1 MSRIKTGSLIGI
13 DVGGTFTD
21 CVLVQADGSTVVEK
35 TFTTPED
42 PSKGVLDG
50 LEKLASKTGLPI
62 NDFLAAVIRIVHGT
76 TITTNAVL
84 TGRGAKTGFVTTE
97 GFRDVLLMRRGVRED
112 QFNSKCAP
120 PAPLV
125 PRSLSYT
132 VVERVGCEG
141 RENVPL
147 DRQGV
152 REVVRTLKRNGVE
165 SVAVSFLFSFL
176 NPGHEL
182 EVAEILK
189 EDFPTAYVSLST
201 EVLPQLRA
209 YERHSATA
217 LNAYVGPILTRY
229 LERLT
234 ARLESAGFYGR
245 LLIMQSNGG
254 VMAPE
259 MAARFACRTLLSGPA
274 GGPVAGIFCGT
285 RAGHQDLITMDM
297 GGTSFDVSFIKK
309 GQVSFTTEGS
319 VGGHAMAFPVLDIHT
334 VGAGGGSIAVVDEG
348 GVLQVGPAS
357 AGADPGPICYGRGGT
372 APTVTDADLV
382 LGYLGAD
389 DFLGGKFRLDLAA
402 AENGIADKIAGP
414 LAIDRLHAAEGIHR
428 LVNTTMADAIRLV
441 SIGAG
446 HDPRQC
452 VLIVA
457 GGAGAVHAAAIAAEL
472 GICHLLI
479 PRNAS
484 VFCAAGMLLSDL
496 KHDYVRTLSGELTK
510 ISPEKIH
517 ALYREMA
524 EEAIET
530 LSQEGVRKEDI
541 ELSYGVDL
549 KYVGQFH
556 EVTIPFAAPDES
568 FTELKKAFDAQHR
581 RLYSYNLPDQ
591 PAEALHW
598 RLTAVGRIERPSS
611 EKRATHSSQSV
622 ESKRRQVVFDGVK
635 IEAQVFDGAGLAPSI
650 TVRGP
655 AIVEEPTTTVV
666 IPPKWELSVNNFD
679 DYEMSFDDGAVNV
692 APKRRGRL

>member
-1 MSRIKTGSLIGI
+1 
-13 DVGGTFTD
+13 
-21 CVLVQADGSTVVEK
+21 
-35 TFTTPED
+35 
-42 PSKGVLDG
+42 
-50 LEKLASKTGLPI
+50 
-62 NDFLAAVIRIVHGT
+62 
-76 TITTNAVL
+76 
-84 TGRGAKTGFVTTE
+84 
-97 GFRDVLLMRRGVRED
+97 MRRGVRED

-132 VVERVGCEG
+132 VVERVDCEG

-152 REVVRTLKRNGVE
+152 RKVVRTLKRNGVE

-297 GGTSFDVSFIKK
+297 GGTSFDVSFIKN

-319 VGGHAMAFPVLDIHT
+319 VGGHAMAFPVLDIRT

-372 APTVTDADLV
+372 DNGDRRRSGFAIWARLPSA
-382 LGYLGAD
+382 A
-389 DFLGGKFRLDLAA
+389 FRLDLAA
-402 AENGIADKIAGP
+402 AENGIAEKIM
-414 LAIDRLHAAEGIHR
+414 LAIDTLRAAEGIHR
-428 LVNTTMADAIRLV
+428 LVNTTMADAIR
-441 SIGAG
+441 
-446 HDPRQC
+446 
-452 VLIVA
+452 
-457 GGAGAVHAAAIAAEL
+457 
-472 GICHLLI
+472 
-479 PRNAS
+479 
-484 VFCAAGMLLSDL
+484 
-496 KHDYVRTLSGELTK
+496 
-510 ISPEKIH
+510 
-517 ALYREMA
+517 
-524 EEAIET
+524 
-530 LSQEGVRKEDI
+530 
-541 ELSYGVDL
+541 
-549 KYVGQFH
+549 
-556 EVTIPFAAPDES
+556 FA
-568 FTELKKAFDAQHR
+568 
-581 RLYSYNLPDQ
+581 
-591 PAEALHW
+591 HW
-598 RLTAVGRIERPSS
+598 RGARPAPMRAGR
-611 EKRATHSSQSV
+611 
-622 ESKRRQVVFDGVK
+622 RR
-635 IEAQVFDGAGLAPSI
+635 
-650 TVRGP
+650 RR
-655 AIVEEPTTTVV
+655 
-666 IPPKWELSVNNFD
+666 
-679 DYEMSFDDGAVNV
+679 
-692 APKRRGRL
+692 RRGARRGDRGGIGNWSSADSA

>member
-1 MSRIKTGSLIGI
+1 MSQIRTGSLIGI

-50 LEKLASKTGLPI
+50 LEKLASTAGLPI
-62 NDFLAAVIRIVHGT
+62 KDFLATVIRIVHGT

-84 TGRGAKTGFVTTE
+84 TGRGAKTGFITTE

-125 PRSLSYT
+125 PRHLSYT
-132 VVERVGCEG
+132 VAERIDCEG

-147 DRQGV
+147 DRQGARAV
-152 REVVRTLKRNGVE
+152 IGALKRSSGVE

-176 NPGHEL
+176 NPVHEL

-189 EDFPTAYVSLST
+189 EDFPSAYVSLST

-217 LNAYVGPILTRY
+217 LNAYVGPILTGY

-234 ARLESAGFYGR
+234 ARLESAGFHGR

-297 GGTSFDVSFIKK
+297 GGTSFDVSFIKN

-319 VGGHAMAFPVLDIHT
+319 VGGHAMAFPVLDIRT

-357 AGADPGPICYGRGGT
+357 AGANPGPICYGRGGME
-372 APTVTDADLV
+372 PTVTDADLV

-402 AENGIADKIAGP
+402 AENGIAEKIAGP
-414 LAIDRLHAAEGIHR
+414 LAIDTLRAAEGIHR

-452 VLIVA
+452 VLVVA

-472 GICHLLI
+472 GIGHLLI

-496 KHDYVRTLSGELTK
+496 KHDFVRTLSGELTK

-556 EVTIPFAAPDES
+556 EVTIPFSAPRES
-568 FTELKKAFDAQHR
+568 FAELKKPSMVNTAGSLVTIYRISPPKRSIGGSPR
-581 RLYSYNLPDQ
+581 RPD
-591 PAEALHW
+591 
-598 RLTAVGRIERPSS
+598 RTAVVGKAHDSFESNRPRANGARLFSVVGR
-611 EKRATHSSQSV
+611 
-622 ESKRRQVVFDGVK
+622 SKHRCST
-635 IEAQVFDGAGLAPSI
+635 APGW
-650 TVRGP
+650 RHP
-655 AIVEEPTTTVV
+655 
-666 IPPKWELSVNNFD
+666 
-679 DYEMSFDDGAVNV
+679 
-692 APKRRGRL
+692 

>member
-1 MSRIKTGSLIGI
+1 
-13 DVGGTFTD
+13 
-21 CVLVQADGSTVVEK
+21 
-35 TFTTPED
+35 
-42 PSKGVLDG
+42 
-50 LEKLASKTGLPI
+50 
-62 NDFLAAVIRIVHGT
+62 VIRIVHGT

-84 TGRGAKTGFVTTE
+84 TGRGAKTGFITTE
-97 GFRDVLLMRRGVRED
+97 GFRDVLLMRRGLREE

-125 PRSLSYT
+125 PRHLSYT
-132 VVERVGCEG
+132 VAERVDCEG

-147 DRQGV
+147 DRQGSCAV
-152 REVVRTLKRNGVE
+152 TAALKRSGVE

-176 NPGHEL
+176 NPVHEL
-182 EVAEILK
+182 EVAEILT

-319 VGGHAMAFPVLDIHT
+319 VGGHAMAFPVLDIRT

-496 KHDYVRTLSGELTK
+496 KHDYVRTLSGELGQ
-510 ISPEKIH
+510 ISPQKIH

-541 ELSYGVDL
+541 EVSYGVDL

-556 EVTIPFAAPDES
+556 EVTIPFGAPSES
-568 FTELKKAFDAQHR
+568 FTGLKKAFDAQHR
-581 RLYSYNLPDQ
+581 RLFSYNLPDQ

-598 RLTAVGRIERPSS
+598 RLTAVGRTERPSS
-611 EKRATHSSQSV
+611 EKRATHSSRSV

-666 IPPKWELSVNNFD
+666 IPPKWELSVNNFG

-692 APKRRGRL
+692 APKT

>member
-1 MSRIKTGSLIGI
+1 MSRWT
-13 DVGGTFTD
+13 
-21 CVLVQADGSTVVEK
+21 AR
-35 TFTTPED
+35 
-42 PSKGVLDG
+42 
-50 LEKLASKTGLPI
+50 ASGKS
-62 NDFLAAVIRIVHGT
+62 FEH
-76 TITTNAVL
+76 
-84 TGRGAKTGFVTTE
+84 
-97 GFRDVLLMRRGVRED
+97 
-112 QFNSKCAP
+112 
-120 PAPLV
+120 
-125 PRSLSYT
+125 
-132 VVERVGCEG
+132 
-141 RENVPL
+141 
-147 DRQGV
+147 
-152 REVVRTLKRNGVE
+152 LKRNGVE

-234 ARLESAGFYGR
+234 ARLESAGFHGR

-297 GGTSFDVSFIKK
+297 GGTSFDVSFIKN

-319 VGGHAMAFPVLDIHT
+319 VGGHAMAFPVLDIRT

-357 AGADPGPICYGRGGT
+357 AGANPGPICYGRGGME
-372 APTVTDADLV
+372 PTVTDADLV

-402 AENGIADKIAGP
+402 AENGIAEKIAGP
-414 LAIDRLHAAEGIHR
+414 LAIDTLRAAEGIHR

-452 VLIVA
+452 VLVVA

-472 GICHLLI
+472 GIGHLLI

-496 KHDYVRTLSGELTK
+496 KHDFVRTLSGELTK

-556 EVTIPFAAPDES
+556 EVTIPFSAPRES
-568 FTELKKAFDAQHR
+568 FAELKKAFDGQHR
-581 RLYSYNLPDQ
+581 RLFSYNLPDQ

-598 RLTAVGRIERPSS
+598 RLTAVGRTERPSS
-611 EKRATHSSQSV
+611 EKRMTHSSRSA
-622 ESKRRQVVFDGVK
+622 ESKRRQVVFGGGK
-635 IEAQVFDGAGLAPSI
+635 IEAPVFDGARLAPSM
-650 TVRGP
+650 TVHGP

-666 IPPKWELSVNNFD
+666 IPPQWRLSVNDFG

-692 APKRRGRL
+692 APKT

>member
-1 MSRIKTGSLIGI
+1 MSQLETGSLIGI

-21 CVLVQADGSTVVEK
+21 CVLAKADGSTVVEK

-42 PSKGVLDG
+42 PSKSVLGG
-50 LEKLASKTGLPI
+50 LEKLAGKAGLSLA
-62 NDFLAAVIRIVHGT
+62 DFLATVIRIMHGT

-84 TGRGAKTGFVTTE
+84 TGRGARTGFITTE

-125 PRSLSYT
+125 LRSLSFT
-132 VVERVGCEG
+132 VAERVDCDG
-141 RENVPL
+141 REKVPL
-147 DRQGV
+147 DRRGA
-152 REVVRTLKRNGVE
+152 RAVVGALKDSGVE

-176 NPGHEL
+176 NPSHEI
-182 EVAEILK
+182 EIAEILQ
-189 EDFPTAYVSLST
+189 EDFPAAYVSLST
-201 EVLPQLRA
+201 QVLPQLRA

-234 ARLESAGFYGR
+234 ARLESAGFHGR

-259 MAARFACRTLLSGPA
+259 MAARFASRTLLSGPA
-274 GGPVAGIFCGT
+274 GGPVAGIFCGS

-297 GGTSFDVSFIKK
+297 GGTSFDVSFIKD

-319 VGGHAMAFPVLDIHT
+319 VGGHAMAFPVLDIRT

-372 APTVTDADLV
+372 EPTVTDADLV
-382 LGYLGAD
+382 LGYLGAE

-402 AENGIADKIAGP
+402 AENAIGEKIARP
-414 LAIDRLHAAEGIHR
+414 LGIDMLRAAEGIHR
-428 LVNTTMADAIRLV
+428 LVNATMADAIRLV

-452 VLIVA
+452 VLVVA

-472 GICHLLI
+472 EIGRLLI

-496 KHDYVRTLSGELTK
+496 KHDYVRTLSGELGK
-510 ISPEKIH
+510 IPPEKIH

-524 EEAIET
+524 EEAVTT
-530 LSQEGVRKEDI
+530 LRLEGVDREHI
-541 ELSYGVDL
+541 ELFYGVDL

-556 EVTIPFAAPDES
+556 EVTIPLSAPSES
-568 FTELKKAFDAQHR
+568 FLDLKKAFDAQHR

-598 RLTAVGRIERPSS
+598 RLTAVGRTERPSS
-611 EKRATHSSQSV
+611 ERRAISSSRSV
-622 ESKRRQVVFDGVK
+622 ASKRRRVVFDGAK
-635 IEAQVFDGAGLAPSI
+635 IEAPVFDGAALAPSM
-650 TVRGP
+650 TVHGP

-666 IPPKWELSVNNFD
+666 IPPQWELSVNDFG
-679 DYEMSFDDGAVNV
+679 DYEMSCNI
-692 APKRRGRL
+692 KLR

>member
-1 MSRIKTGSLIGI
+1 M
-13 DVGGTFTD
+13 
-21 CVLVQADGSTVVEK
+21 
-35 TFTTPED
+35 
-42 PSKGVLDG
+42 
-50 LEKLASKTGLPI
+50 
-62 NDFLAAVIRIVHGT
+62 
-76 TITTNAVL
+76 
-84 TGRGAKTGFVTTE
+84 
-97 GFRDVLLMRRGVRED
+97 
-112 QFNSKCAP
+112 
-120 PAPLV
+120 
-125 PRSLSYT
+125 
-132 VVERVGCEG
+132 
-141 RENVPL
+141 
-147 DRQGV
+147 
-152 REVVRTLKRNGVE
+152 
-165 SVAVSFLFSFL
+165 
-176 NPGHEL
+176 
-182 EVAEILK
+182 
-189 EDFPTAYVSLST
+189 
-201 EVLPQLRA
+201 LPQLRA

-234 ARLESAGFYGR
+234 ARLESAGFHGR

-297 GGTSFDVSFIKK
+297 GGTSFDVSFIKN

-319 VGGHAMAFPVLDIHT
+319 VGGHAMAFPVLDIRT

-357 AGADPGPICYGRGGT
+357 AGANPGPICYGRGGME
-372 APTVTDADLV
+372 PTVTDADLV

-402 AENGIADKIAGP
+402 AENGIAEKIAGP
-414 LAIDRLHAAEGIHR
+414 LAIDTLRAAEGIHR

-452 VLIVA
+452 VLVVA

-472 GICHLLI
+472 GIGHLLI

-496 KHDYVRTLSGELTK
+496 KHDFVRTLSGELTK

-556 EVTIPFAAPDES
+556 EVTIPFGAPRES
-568 FTELKKAFDAQHR
+568 FTELKKAFDGQHR
-581 RLYSYNLPDQ
+581 RLFSYNLPDQ

-598 RLTAVGRIERPSS
+598 RLTAVGRTERPSS
-611 EKRATHSSQSV
+611 ETRITHSSRSV
-622 ESKRRQVVFDGVK
+622 ESKRRQVVFGGGK
-635 IEAQVFDGAGLAPSI
+635 IEAPVFDGARLAPSM
-650 TVRGP
+650 TVHGP
-655 AIVEEPTTTVV
+655 AIVEEPTTTIV
-666 IPPKWELSVNNFD
+666 IPPQWRLSVNDFG

-692 APKRRGRL
+692 VPKT

>member
-1 MSRIKTGSLIGI
+1 MSQIKTGSLIGI

-50 LEKLASKTGLPI
+50 LEKLASKAGLPI
-62 NDFLAAVIRIVHGT
+62 KDFLATVIRIVHGT

-84 TGRGAKTGFVTTE
+84 TGRGAKTGFITTE

-125 PRSLSYT
+125 PRHLSYT
-132 VVERVGCEG
+132 VAERIDCEG

-147 DRQGV
+147 DRQGARAV
-152 REVVRTLKRNGVE
+152 IGALKRSSGVE

-176 NPGHEL
+176 NPVHEL

-189 EDFPTAYVSLST
+189 EDFPAAYVSLST

-234 ARLESAGFYGR
+234 ARLESAGFHGR

-297 GGTSFDVSFIKK
+297 GGTSFDVSFIKN

-319 VGGHAMAFPVLDIHT
+319 VGGHAMAFPVLDIRT

-357 AGADPGPICYGRGGT
+357 AGANPGPICYGRGGME
-372 APTVTDADLV
+372 PTVTDADLV

-402 AENGIADKIAGP
+402 AENGIAEKIAGP
-414 LAIDRLHAAEGIHR
+414 LAIDTLRAAEGIHR

-452 VLIVA
+452 VLVVA

-472 GICHLLI
+472 GIGHLLI

-556 EVTIPFAAPDES
+556 EVTIPFGAPSES

-581 RLYSYNLPDQ
+581 RLFSYNLPDQ

-598 RLTAVGRIERPSS
+598 RLTAVGRTERPSS
-611 EKRATHSSQSV
+611 EKRMTHSSRSV
-622 ESKRRQVVFDGVK
+622 ESKRRQVVFGGGK
-635 IEAQVFDGAGLAPSI
+635 IEAPVFDGARLAPSM
-650 TVRGP
+650 TVHGP
-655 AIVEEPTTTVV
+655 AIVEEPTTTIV
-666 IPPKWELSVNNFD
+666 IPPQWRLSVNDFG

-692 APKRRGRL
+692 VPKT

>member
-1 MSRIKTGSLIGI
+1 MSQIRTGSLIGI

-50 LEKLASKTGLPI
+50 LEKLASKAGLPI
-62 NDFLAAVIRIVHGT
+62 KDFLATVIRIVHGT

-84 TGRGAKTGFVTTE
+84 TGRGAKTGFITTE
-97 GFRDVLLMRRGVRED
+97 GFRDVLLMRRGVREE

-125 PRSLSYT
+125 PRHLSYT
-132 VVERVGCEG
+132 VTERIDWEG

-147 DRQGV
+147 DRQSARAIIGA
-152 REVVRTLKRNGVE
+152 LKRSKGVE

-176 NPGHEL
+176 NPVHEL

-297 GGTSFDVSFIKK
+297 GGTSFDVSFIKN

-319 VGGHAMAFPVLDIHT
+319 VGGHAMAFPVLDIRT

-357 AGADPGPICYGRGGT
+357 AGANPGPICYGRGGME
-372 APTVTDADLV
+372 PTVTDADLV

-389 DFLGGKFRLDLAA
+389 DFLGGKFRLDSAA
-402 AENGIADKIAGP
+402 AENGIAEKIAGP
-414 LAIDRLHAAEGIHR
+414 LAIDTLRAAEGIHR

-452 VLIVA
+452 VLVVA

-472 GICHLLI
+472 GIGHLLI

-496 KHDYVRTLSGELTK
+496 KHDFVRTLSGELTK

-556 EVTIPFAAPDES
+556 EVTIPFSAPSES
-568 FTELKKAFDAQHR
+568 FASNTAPASFNR
-581 RLYSYNLPDQ
+581 RTTNESADGM
-591 PAEALHW
+591 
-598 RLTAVGRIERPSS
+598 RLRNGS
-611 EKRATHSSQSV
+611 
-622 ESKRRQVVFDGVK
+622 
-635 IEAQVFDGAGLAPSI
+635 AP
-650 TVRGP
+650 
-655 AIVEEPTTTVV
+655 
-666 IPPKWELSVNNFD
+666 
-679 DYEMSFDDGAVNV
+679 
-692 APKRRGRL
+692 